1 VSQRGCARW
10 INFKLFIHSNTQA
23 PMSSL
28 FDPIQAGDLKL
39 ANRIVMAPLTRN
51 RSPNAVPRDIAA
63 TYYAQR
69 ASAGLLI
76 TEATAISHQGQG
88 YADVPGLYGS
98 EQLEAWKRV
107 TTAVHAKGGK
117 IVVQL
122 WHVGRVSHNE
132 LQPEG
137 GQPVAPSAI
146 TAKTKTVLI
155 KDGVPAY
162 VETSAPRALDA
173 SELPGIVHTYAAA
186 ARNAI
191 ETAGF
196 DGVEVHGANG
206 YLLDQFLKTGS
217 NKRSDDYGGSIENR
231 ARLLLEVT
239 RAVVDAVG
247 GGRTGIRISPVTPAN
262 DVHDENPQ
270 PLFEHVV
277 KQLATLNLAY
287 IHVIEGATGGPRE
300 IEDRPFDYEALKAA
314 YRRAGGKG
322 AWMVN
327 NGYDQPLAEEA
338 LKEGDDLVAFG
349 KPFISNPDLVR
360 RLREG
365 AALNPWDKNTFYGG
379 GEKGYTDYPALGG

>member
-1 VSQRGCARW
+1 
-10 INFKLFIHSNTQA
+10 
-23 PMSSL
+23 MSSL
-28 FDPIQAGDLKL
+28 FDPIQAGHLKL

-51 RSPNAVPRDIAA
+51 RSPDAVPRDITA

-76 TEATAISHQGQG
+76 TEATAISQQGQG

-98 EQLEAWKRV
+98 EQLDAWKRV
-107 TTAVHAKGGK
+107 TEAVHAEGGK

-132 LQPEG
+132 LQPDG
-137 GQPVAPSAI
+137 GQPVAPSAV
-146 TAKTKTVLI
+146 TAKTKTVLFR
-155 KDGVPAY
+155 DGVPTY
-162 VETSAPRALDA
+162 VETSEPRALDA

-186 ARNAI
+186 ARNAV

-196 DGVEVHGANG
+196 DGVEVHAANG

-217 NKRSDDYGGSIENR
+217 NQRSDDYGGGIENR
-231 ARLLLEVT
+231 ARLLLEAT

-270 PLFEHVV
+270 PLFEYVV

-287 IHVIEGATGGPRE
+287 IHVVEGATGGPRE
-300 IEDRPFDYEALKAA
+300 LEDRPFDYEALKAV

-327 NGYDQPLAEEA
+327 NGYDKPLAEEA

-365 AALNPWDKNTFYGG
+365 APLNPWDKSTFYGG
-379 GEKGYTDYPALGG
+379 GAKGYIDYPALG

>member
-1 VSQRGCARW
+1 
-10 INFKLFIHSNTQA
+10 
-23 PMSSL
+23 MSSL
-28 FDPIQAGDLKL
+28 FDPLQAGQLQL
-39 ANRIVMAPLTRN
+39 ANRVVMAPLTRN
-51 RSPNAVPRDIAA
+51 RSPNAVPQPIAA

-69 ASAGLLI
+69 AAAGLLI

-88 YADVPGLYGS
+88 YADVPGLYGV
-98 EQLEAWKRV
+98 EQLEAWKHV
-107 TTAVHAKGGK
+107 TDAVHAKGGK

-132 LQPEG
+132 LQPDG

-155 KDGVPAY
+155 KDGVPTF

-173 SELPGIVHTYAAA
+173 EELPGIVHTYAAA
-186 ARNAI
+186 ARNAVH
-191 ETAGF
+191 TAGF

-217 NKRSDDYGGSIENR
+217 NHRDDDYGGSIENR

-247 GGRTGIRISPVTPAN
+247 GGITGIRLSPVTPAN
-262 DVHDENPQ
+262 DAHDADPQ
-270 PLFEHVV
+270 PLFEYVV
-277 KQLATLNLAY
+277 KQLAPLGLAY
-287 IHVIEGATGGPRE
+287 VHIIEGATGGPRE
-300 IEDRPFDYEALKAA
+300 IDDRPFDYEALKAA
-314 YRRAGGKG
+314 YRQAGGKG

-327 NGYDQPLAEEA
+327 NGYDKPLAEAA

-360 RLREG
+360 RLKEG
-365 AALNPWDKNTFYGG
+365 APLNPWDKNTFYGG
-379 GEKGYTDYPALGG
+379 GEKGYIDYPALA

>member
-1 VSQRGCARW
+1 
-10 INFKLFIHSNTQA
+10 
-23 PMSSL
+23 MSRSL
-28 FDPIQAGDLKL
+28 FDPVRAGDLQL

-51 RSPNAVPRDIAA
+51 RSPEAIPRDIAA

-88 YADVPGLYGS
+88 YADVPGLYGT
-98 EQLEAWKRV
+98 EQLDGWKRV
-107 TTAVHAKGGK
+107 TDAVHARGGK

-122 WHVGRVSHNE
+122 WHVGRVSHHA

-137 GQPVAPSAI
+137 AAPVAPSAI
-146 TAKTKTVLI
+146 VARTKTVLI
-155 KDGVPAY
+155 KDGVPTFT
-162 VETSAPRALDA
+162 ETSVPRALDA
-173 SELPGIVHTYAAA
+173 AELPGIVHAYAAA
-186 ARNAI
+186 ARNAV

-206 YLLDQFLKTGS
+206 YLLDQFLKTGA
-217 NKRSDDYGGSIENR
+217 NQRTDDYGGSIENR

-247 GGRTGIRISPVTPAN
+247 GGKTGLRVSPVTPAN
-262 DVHDENPQ
+262 DIVDADPQ
-270 PLFEHVV
+270 PLFDYVMR
-277 KQLATLNLAY
+277 QLAPLGLAY
-287 IHVIEGATGGPRE
+287 VHVIEGATGGPRE
-300 IEDRPFDYEALKAA
+300 LNDRPFDYEALKAA
-314 YRRAGGKG
+314 YREAGGQA

-327 NGYDQPLAEEA
+327 NGYDKPLAEEA
-338 LKEGDDLVAFG
+338 VAEGDDLVAFG

-365 AALNPWDKNTFYGG
+365 APLNEWDKATFYGG
-379 GEKGYTDYPALGG
+379 GAKGYIDYPALS

>member
-1 VSQRGCARW
+1 
-10 INFKLFIHSNTQA
+10 
-23 PMSSL
+23 MSSL
-28 FDPIQAGDLKL
+28 FDPIQAGHLKL

-51 RSPNAVPRDIAA
+51 RSPEAVPRDITA

-76 TEATAISHQGQG
+76 TEATAISQQGQG

-98 EQLEAWKRV
+98 EQLAAWKRV
-107 TTAVHAKGGK
+107 TDAVHAEGGK

-132 LQPEG
+132 LQPDG

-146 TAKTKTVLI
+146 TAKTKTVLFR
-155 KDGVPAY
+155 DGVPTY
-162 VETSAPRALDA
+162 VETSEPRALDA

-186 ARNAI
+186 ARNAV

-196 DGVEVHGANG
+196 DGVEVHAANG

-217 NKRSDDYGGSIENR
+217 NQRNDDYGGSIENR
-231 ARLLLEVT
+231 ARLLLEAM

-270 PLFEHVV
+270 PLFEYVV
-277 KQLATLNLAY
+277 KQLAALDLAY
-287 IHVIEGATGGPRE
+287 IHVVEGATGGPRE
-300 IEDRPFDYEALKAA
+300 LEDRPFDYEALKAA

-327 NGYDQPLAEEA
+327 NGYDKPLAEEA

-365 AALNPWDKNTFYGG
+365 APLNPWDKNTFYGG
-379 GEKGYTDYPALGG
+379 GAKGYIDYPALG